1 MVLLLLL
8 LLLQRPGDM
17 RSSDSGIRT
26 APSEEDPRVA
36 EMLLQVSG
44 AAAGGSSSSSREQR
58 KWQQQQQQQADR
70 SALLQLTAVHEH

>member
-1 MVLLLLL
+1 MLNENAALKLSYVSNQHMLGSLFPAAALVVVLLL

-36 EMLLQVSG
+36 EMLLQVCEV
-44 AAAGGSSSSSREQR
+44 AAAGGSSSS
-58 KWQQQQQQQADR
+58 
-70 SALLQLTAVHEH
+70 